1 MKPNERVARSQ
12 EIGGKVA
19 AVFNKRMQVAN
30 DKFRQR
36 LEKVF
41 AGGAAPVGT
50 AAAVDPMG
58 WWQYAVDATQRSI
71 LFWDTLHQ
79 RGNNFMANTAAG
91 LKPVLHFEYDTV
103 LDARTFDKPV
113 NYALLRIKPPAGVK
127 IDPLRRP
134 YIIIDPRAGHGPGIG
149 GFKDD
154 SQVGVALR
162 EGHPVYFVI
171 FFRDPE
177 PGQTLLDVCEAEK
190 RFVRKV
196 RELHPKSAKPALIGN
211 CQGGWA
217 AMMLAASGPEDTG
230 PIVINGAPMSYW
242 GGALSEGDGDNP
254 MRYAGGMLG
263 GSWLAS
269 MTADMGNGKFDG
281 AHLVQ
286 NFENLNPANSLW
298 DKYYHLFNKAD
309 TEPPR
314 FLEFERWWGGYY
326 LMNTEEIEW
335 IVNNLFVGNKL
346 WKGEVKGAGGEAFDL
361 RNIKSPIVLFAS
373 MGDNI
378 TPPQQ
383 AFNWVADVYTSTADI
398 KARGQVIVG
407 LLHEDIGH
415 LGIFVS
421 GKVAKKEHAQIVSVL
436 KTIERLPPGL
446 YGMDIKEV
454 KGKGGKTEYEVEF
467 REHRLEDIV
476 AGLNRAQRQDE
487 KPFEAVARVSEMNQR
502 AYELFAR
509 PVVKAMANEQSAQML
524 RTLHPLR
531 SQNWALSDLNPFTAW
546 LTPAARQ
553 VQENRQAMDE
563 SHPLRKAEK
572 RNAELYSAMLDHY
585 RAMRDA
591 MTEAGFYASYAN
603 LATDEEAARQPEPV
617 APDSAEGR
625 AAPVV
630 RDALASIEHGGYVEA
645 LARVAFL
652 LKRKGEPLP
661 LSRLE
666 LKAEL
671 VSEYED
677 DLPGMSPHDWR
688 RIRGEQEI
696 IARYE
701 PDRAIE
707 TLPLLLDEPG
717 DRARLVRLAQKVLTD
732 KRVMGTAPTAAQK
745 AMLERIRA
753 AVAVRARPAP
763 RKTAVRKAA
772 PRKAAPRKTARRA

>member
-1 MKPNERVARSQ
+1 
-12 EIGGKVA
+12 
-19 AVFNKRMQVAN
+19 
-30 DKFRQR
+30 
-36 LEKVF
+36 
-41 AGGAAPVGT
+41 
-50 AAAVDPMG
+50 
-58 WWQYAVDATQRSI
+58 
-71 LFWDTLHQ
+71 
-79 RGNNFMANTAAG
+79 
-91 LKPVLHFEYDTV
+91 
-103 LDARTFDKPV
+103 
-113 NYALLRIKPPAGVK
+113 
-127 IDPLRRP
+127 
-134 YIIIDPRAGHGPGIG
+134 
-149 GFKDD
+149 
-154 SQVGVALR
+154 
-162 EGHPVYFVI
+162 
-171 FFRDPE
+171 
-177 PGQTLLDVCEAEK
+177 
-190 RFVRKV
+190 
-196 RELHPKSAKPALIGN
+196 
-211 CQGGWA
+211 
-217 AMMLAASGPEDTG
+217 
-230 PIVINGAPMSYW
+230 
-242 GGALSEGDGDNP
+242 
-254 MRYAGGMLG
+254 
-263 GSWLAS
+263 
-269 MTADMGNGKFDG
+269 
-281 AHLVQ
+281 
-286 NFENLNPANSLW
+286 
-298 DKYYHLFNKAD
+298 
-309 TEPPR
+309 
-314 FLEFERWWGGYY
+314 
-326 LMNTEEIEW
+326 
-335 IVNNLFVGNKL
+335 
-346 WKGEVKGAGGEAFDL
+346 
-361 RNIKSPIVLFAS
+361 
-373 MGDNI
+373 
-378 TPPQQ
+378 
-383 AFNWVADVYTSTADI
+383 WVADVYTSTADI

-454 KGKGGKTEYEVEF
+454 KGKGGKTEYEVDF

-617 APDSAEGR
+617 APNSAEGR